1 MNKSI
6 SFQKLSFVLTL
17 IFCAAFIWPTSV
29 WAIGLQDAKAQ
40 GLVWEQANG
49 YLGVVKPDA
58 SADVRG
64 LVDDIN
70 GQRKQ
75 KYQDIAR
82 RNNTSLQAVE
92 ALAGKKAM
100 EKTPSGQ
107 FIKPPSTGWVRK

>member
-1 MNKSI
+1 MNKNI
-6 SFQKLSFVLTL
+6 SFRQSSFIITL
-17 IFCAAFIWPTSV
+17 IFCAIFIWPTSV
-29 WAIGLQDAKAQ
+29 WAISLQTAKAQ
-40 GLVWEQANG
+40 GLVGEQANG
-49 YLGVVKPDA
+49 YLGVVKPDV
-58 SADVRG
+58 SADVRA
-64 LVDDIN
+64 LVGDIN

>member
-6 SFQKLSFVLTL
+6 SFRKLSFILTL

-40 GLVWEQANG
+40 GLVGEQANG
-49 YLGVVKPDA
+49 YLGVVKPA
-58 SADVRG
+58 VSADVRA

-82 RNNTSLQAVE
+82 RNDTSLQAVE